1 MNPRVTPNKSLS
13 AKKDPPPETA
23 SSVRIGRDAGFGTG
37 PVKRVPK
44 GNLIVITGPSGVGKG
59 TVVQKLLEEVPRLT
73 KSVSVTTRAM
83 RPGEKEGVD
92 YTFVTDEKFAE
103 MLENG
108 AFMEWAEYSGN
119 FYGTP
124 HTWVEE
130 QLRVK
135 KNEDGVDMPG
145 KDVILEI
152 EVDGAKQIRD
162 RFSQAVLIFLS
173 PPSFD
178 ELKSRLKGRG
188 TESAAKIQL
197 RLHKARQEMRERG
210 LFHYEVVNDNVDEA
224 VKNLLHVVYAER
236 CRIRETKAPG
246 ASNEHY

>member
-13 AKKDPPPETA
+13 AKKDSLSETGA
-23 SSVRIGRDAGFGTG
+23 SVRISRDAGFGTG
-37 PVKRVPK
+37 LVKRVPK

-59 TVVQKLLEEVPRLT
+59 TVVQKLLDEVSRLT

-83 RPGEKEGVD
+83 RPGEKDGVD

-124 HTWVEE
+124 HAWVED

-135 KNEDGVDMPG
+135 KDANGVDQAG
-145 KDVILEI
+145 NDVILEI

>member
-1 MNPRVTPNKSLS
+1 MNPRVIPNKSLS
-13 AKKDPPPETA
+13 SKKEAAADAAAAPRVA
-23 SSVRIGRDAGFGTG
+23 RDAGFGAG
-37 PVKRVPK
+37 PVKRLPK

-59 TVVQKLLEEVPRLT
+59 TVVQRLLDEVPNLS
-73 KSVSVTTRAM
+73 KSVSATTRAM
-83 RPGEKEGVD
+83 RPGERDGVD
-92 YTFVTDEKFAE
+92 YFFVTDEKFAE
-103 MLENG
+103 MLENNE
-108 AFMEWAEYSGN
+108 FMEWAEYSGN

-124 HTWVEE
+124 RKWVEE

-135 KNEDGVDMPG
+135 RHEASGEQAG
-145 KDVILEI
+145 TDVILEI

-162 RFSQAVLIFLS
+162 RFAQAVLIFLS

-188 TESAAKIQL
+188 TESGAKIQL

-210 LFHYEVVNDNVDEA
+210 LFYYEVVNDNIDEA
-224 VKNLLHVVYAER
+224 VKNLTHIVYAER

-246 ASNEHY
+246 ASDEHY

>member
-1 MNPRVTPNKSLS
+1 
-13 AKKDPPPETA
+13 
-23 SSVRIGRDAGFGTG
+23 
-37 PVKRVPK
+37 VKRSTK

-59 TVVQKLLEEVPRLT
+59 TVVQRLLDEVPNLS
-73 KSVSVTTRAM
+73 KSVSATTRAM
-83 RPGEKEGVD
+83 RPGERDGVD
-92 YTFVTDEKFAE
+92 YFFVTDEKFAE
-103 MLENG
+103 MLENNE
-108 AFMEWAEYSGN
+108 FMEWAEYSGN

-124 HTWVEE
+124 RKWVAE

-135 KNEDGVDMPG
+135 RSADGIEQSG
-145 KDVILEI
+145 TDVILEI

-162 RFSQAVLIFLS
+162 RFAQAVLIFLS

-188 TESAAKIQL
+188 TESGAKIQL

-210 LFHYEVVNDNVDEA
+210 LFYYEVVNDNIDEA
-224 VKNLLHVVYAER
+224 VKNLMHIVYAER

-246 ASNEHY
+246 ASDEHY